1 MSPRSRVWLV
11 GCGALALVAAGWA
24 LIVAEIQGER
34 ERLVVAA
41 AERVHTRAVVFGT
54 FVDSAFGSAALA
66 LRQFDSTA
74 GTSGVAPVLDRIA
87 AKDILRRTVAMIP
100 IFNGLAIV
108 DKAGDVVA
116 SAREP
121 AGPPANGAGR
131 SYFAWHRNHVS
142 PGLLVSPPL
151 VTRLDD
157 TWAIPISLRLDDA
170 GGAFAGVV
178 IGSLRPDYFSG
189 FMRSLNVD
197 AAVIA
202 LGDGS
207 ILVSEPSAAVHSARR
222 VDHDREM
229 VRQWRDTTIGGG
241 QADLAVAAPAP
252 PPDHHGDVQIAHPA
266 GRGRGALCAYS

>member
-116 SAREP
+116 SPPEP
-121 AGPPANGAGR
+121 TGPPANVTDR
-131 SYFAWHRNHVS
+131 SSFPSHPN
-142 PGLLVSPPL
+142 PPSPP
-151 VTRLDD
+151 
-157 TWAIPISLRLDDA
+157 P
-170 GGAFAGVV
+170 
-178 IGSLRPDYFSG
+178 
-189 FMRSLNVD
+189 
-197 AAVIA
+197 
-202 LGDGS
+202 
-207 ILVSEPSAAVHSARR
+207 
-222 VDHDREM
+222 
-229 VRQWRDTTIGGG
+229 
-241 QADLAVAAPAP
+241 PAP
-252 PPDHHGDVQIAHPA
+252 RP
-266 GRGRGALCAYS
+266 R